1 MCPVSED
8 FFVDS
13 RLSDAGRAG
22 EPMNSRGP
30 DTAHAKDASTV
41 PDSELPLFPPT
52 GSEPGLCD
60 DVPSLRKTPVK
71 TNAKREQNIIKD
83 SHYTIWR
90 NNACHIISENYSY
103 KTETYYTILSY
114 ELEGKKV
121 MPSSRA
127 ILDAYVVPICLERA
141 KQGGIPCCEWGIS
154 QGYVPLPALL
164 YGLNYFATTSDFF
177 EVHDNGRAKEVIKH
191 ITNIGKYPFCY
202 QKLGDGTTI
211 YSCVGI
217 FGKTATSWSPA
228 AGIAE
233 KVYECFRIPLV
244 TMVFVK
250 TGEQLLLS
258 SLAPTRYSQLTS
270 DERSLLAAYLSNQE
284 FL

>member
-1 MCPVSED
+1 MCPVSVD
-8 FFVDS
+8 FCVDS
-13 RLSDAGRAG
+13 RLADAGRAG
-22 EPMNSRGP
+22 YPMSPRGSY
-30 DTAHAKDASTV
+30 TAHAKDASRV
-41 PDSELPLFPPT
+41 SDSELPRVPAT
-52 GSEPGLCD
+52 GSEPELCD

-71 TNAKREQNIIKD
+71 ANAKREQNIIKD
-83 SHYTIWR
+83 SHYCIRR
-90 NNACHIISENYSY
+90 NDACHIISENYSY
-103 KTETYYTILSY
+103 KTETYYTILNY

-121 MPSSRA
+121 RPSSHV

-141 KQGGIPCCEWGIS
+141 KQGGIPVCEWGIS

-177 EVHDNGRAKEVIKH
+177 EVHDNEKAKEVIKH

-202 QKLGDGTTI
+202 QKLGDGATI

-233 KVYECFRIPLV
+233 KVYECFRIPLI
-244 TMVFVK
+244 TMVLVK

-258 SLAPTRYSQLTS
+258 SLAPTRYSQLTG